1 MSMRNHR
8 IFREIVAV
16 IAWTALSSNAWGE
29 SQESA
34 APLVLDSLVAG
45 VLRENP
51 QLRSVG
57 AGWEAML
64 QRPSLEQTL
73 PNPMFKYSG
82 MDMTSGGNWPNTEE
96 KRFMVEQEFP
106 WFGKRGLRGQV
117 ATKEAETTQRDYE
130 AMQRDVIQMVKESYF
145 DLYGVQR
152 SVTITRA
159 DVDVLERMETVA
171 TTKYSTGET
180 TQQDAL
186 KAQAEIT
193 MLRQKLYDL
202 EQQETVLK
210 AKINQLL
217 NRRPDSPL
225 GSAVTAPADA
235 FDLDLEELF
244 ATARE
249 NRPEIKRAQ
258 AEIERNQAER
268 ELMKKESF
276 PDYRLGVEYRNFR
289 TGEDMMMFSLGF
301 DLPIWRGK
309 YKAGV
314 RQAEKLIEASE
325 AAKAATEQQ
334 TAFDVRAAQFGLL
347 TAQRTLDLYKNALIP
362 QAQARFD
369 ASEAGYR
376 TGKVDFLDLLE
387 SERFLLNARVMASM
401 AEGNVGIQAARLERA
416 LGTDLKPAAGRV
428 GENK

>member
-1 MSMRNHR
+1 MSMRTHQV
-8 IFREIVAV
+8 FAGIVV
-16 IAWTALSSNAWGE
+16 LVAWTALSGNAYGE
-29 SQESA
+29 PQESA
-34 APLVLDSLVAG
+34 APLVLDSLVAE

-51 QLRSVG
+51 QLRSVH

-82 MDMTSGGNWPNTEE
+82 MDMTSGGSWPNTEE
-96 KRFMVEQEFP
+96 KRFMLEQEFP

-117 ATKEAETTQRDYE
+117 AAKEAETTQRDYE
-130 AMQRDVIQMVKESYF
+130 TMRRDVIQIVKESYF

-152 SVTITRA
+152 SITITRA
-159 DVDVLERMETVA
+159 DVDVLGQMESVA
-171 TTKYSTGET
+171 TTKYSTGEA

-193 MLRQKLYDL
+193 MLRQKLYEL

-210 AKINQLL
+210 ARINQLL
-217 NRRPDSPL
+217 NRRADSPL
-225 GSAVTAPADA
+225 GLAATAPADA
-235 FDLDLEELF
+235 FDLDLEALF
-244 ATARE
+244 VTARE

-301 DLPIWRGK
+301 DLPIWRGS

-334 TAFDVRAAQFGLL
+334 TAFDVREAQFSLL
-347 TAQRTLDLYKNALIP
+347 TAQRTVDLYKNALIP

-376 TGKVDFLDLLE
+376 TGKADFLDLLE

-401 AEGNVGIQAARLERA
+401 AEANVGIQAARLERA
-416 LGTDLKPAAGRV
+416 LGTDLPPAAGQV
-428 GENK
+428 GEDQ

>member
-1 MSMRNHR
+1 MKNQQVLTG
-8 IFREIVAV
+8 IVALV
-16 IAWTALSSNAWGE
+16 AWTVLAGDARGE
-29 SQESA
+29 PQESA
-34 APLVLDSLVAG
+34 APLVLDSLVAD
-45 VLRENP
+45 VLRDNP
-51 QLRSVG
+51 QLRSAR
-57 AGWEAML
+57 AGWEAMM
-64 QRPSLEQTL
+64 QRPSVEHAL
-73 PNPMFKYSG
+73 PNPMFTYSG
-82 MDMTSGGNWPNTEE
+82 MDMTSGGSWPNTEE

-117 ATKEAETTQRDYE
+117 ATKEAETTQRDYD
-130 AMQRDVIQMVKESYF
+130 AMRRDVIQMVKESYF
-145 DLYGVQR
+145 DLYGVQL
-152 SVTITRA
+152 SITITRS
-159 DVDVLERMETVA
+159 DVGVLERMETVA
-171 TTKYSTGET
+171 TTKYSTGEA

-193 MLRQKLYDL
+193 MLRQKLYELD
-202 EQQETVLK
+202 QQETVLK
-210 AKINQLL
+210 AKINQML
-217 NRRPDSPL
+217 NRRADSPL
-225 GSAVTAPADA
+225 GLAVTAPADA

-268 ELMKKESF
+268 DLMKKESF

-314 RQAEKLIEASE
+314 LQAEKMIEASE

-334 TAFDVRAAQFGLL
+334 AAFDVREAQFTLL

-369 ASEAGYR
+369 ASETGYR

-416 LGTDLKPAAGRV
+416 LGTDLKPAASGV